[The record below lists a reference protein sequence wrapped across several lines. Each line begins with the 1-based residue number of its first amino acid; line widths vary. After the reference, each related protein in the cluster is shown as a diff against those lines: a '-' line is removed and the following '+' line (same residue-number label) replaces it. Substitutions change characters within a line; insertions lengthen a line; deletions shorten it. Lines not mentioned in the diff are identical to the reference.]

1 MSGPGLLRRRT
12 PVALAALVAAA
23 LATSITAAPASQ
35 ATPKDDESK
44 RIPVQLLS
52 FNDYHGHI
60 EEDPSSP
67 TQATDGNI
75 RDENGALVA
84 AGGAA
89 FLATHLQDLREGH
102 ENSFTVA
109 AGDLIGGSTF
119 TSGFYHDEPSVE
131 TLNAMGL
138 DVSGVGNHEFDEGVT
153 ELLRMQNGGCHPVDG
168 CYLQDEAGND
178 ITYPGADFPWLAAN
192 VVSEETGDTVLPATW
207 VEKVGNAK
215 IGFIGMTL
223 KGTDSLVAPSGVAGW
238 DFQDEVEAGN
248 RAAAQLRNEQGVR
261 AIVVLLHEGGT
272 QSGTYNGCVGIS
284 GPIVHIAE
292 KLDPSIDALITGHTH
307 QAYNCSIDDPAGEPR
322 KVVSAFSFGRVITEM
337 NLELD
342 SRTNDVVRDSVTAVN
357 HIVTR
362 TVPPDPTL
370 LSIVAKWTA
379 LANVE
384 GNVEVGTITQ
394 DITRA
399 FLPPPSTSD
408 DRAKESSLSNL
419 IADAQLASTA
429 PENGSQIA
437 FMNAGGVRAD
447 LRYASS
453 PAGEGDGVV
462 TYREAF
468 NVQPFSNILQTFDM
482 TGAQIEAV
490 LEQQWVTGRPGGRD
504 VLRLG
509 ISDGFTYSWSQT
521 APFGQK
527 IDPASIKLN
536 GVTLDPNGSY
546 RVTASNFL
554 ADGGDSYLAFR
565 NGTPRDGGKVDLD
578 ALIDYLGANSPVSAP
593 PVARSVP
600 LP

>member
-1 MSGPGLLRRRT
+1 MSSSGRLRRRI
-12 PVALAALVAAA
+12 PAVIGVVAATVF
-23 LATSITAAPASQ
+23 ATTLSAGSSA
-35 ATPKDDESK
+35 ATPKPDPDK
-44 RIPVQLLS
+44 TIPVQLLS

-60 EEDPSSP
+60 EEDPAS
-67 TQATDGNI
+67 ATAPSDGNV
-75 RDENGALVA
+75 RDENGVFVP

-89 FLATHLQDLREGH
+89 YLATHLQQLRAGH
-102 ENSFTVA
+102 ANTFTVA

-131 TLNAMGL
+131 TLNAMHL
-138 DVSGVGNHEFDEGVT
+138 DVSSVGNHEFDEGVT

-168 CYLQDEAGND
+168 CFQQDAAGND
-178 ITYPGADFPWLAAN
+178 IVYPGADFPWLAAN
-192 VVSEETGDTVLPATW
+192 VVNEQTGHTVLPATW
-207 VEKVGNAK
+207 VKKVGNAK

-223 KGTDSLVAPSGVAGW
+223 EGTDSLVAPSGVAGW

-248 RAAAQLRNEQGVR
+248 RAAQRLRNEQGVR
-261 AIVVLLHEGGT
+261 AIVVLLHEGGVQT
-272 QSGTYNGCVGIS
+272 GAYNGCTGIS
-284 GPIVHIAE
+284 GPIVEIAE
-292 KLDPSIDALITGHTH
+292 NLDPQIDALITGHTH
-307 QAYNCSIDDPAGEPR
+307 QPYTCSIDDPAGQPR
-322 KVVSAFSFGRVITEM
+322 RVVSAFSFGRIITEM
-337 NLELD
+337 NFTID
-342 SRTNDVVRDSVTAVN
+342 TRTKDVIRSSVAATN

-362 TVPPDPTL
+362 TVAKDPVL
-370 LSIVAKWTA
+370 QGIVAKWTA

-384 GNVEVGTITQ
+384 GNVEVGKVTE

-408 DRAKESSLSNL
+408 DRARESSLSNL

-429 PENGSQIA
+429 ENGAQVA

-447 LRYASS
+447 FRYASS

-482 TGAQIEAV
+482 TGQQIEAV

-509 ISDGFTYSWSQT
+509 ISDGFSYEWSAS
-521 APFGQK
+521 APFGNK
-527 IDPASIKLN
+527 IDPASITLN
-536 GVTLDPNGSY
+536 GVPLDPAGVY
-546 RVTASNFL
+546 RVTVSNFL

-565 NGTPRDGGKVDLD
+565 NGTPRIGGKVDLD
-578 ALIDYLGANSPVSAP
+578 ALIDYFGASSPLSAP
-593 PVARSVP
+593 PMARSVAVP
-600 LP
+600 